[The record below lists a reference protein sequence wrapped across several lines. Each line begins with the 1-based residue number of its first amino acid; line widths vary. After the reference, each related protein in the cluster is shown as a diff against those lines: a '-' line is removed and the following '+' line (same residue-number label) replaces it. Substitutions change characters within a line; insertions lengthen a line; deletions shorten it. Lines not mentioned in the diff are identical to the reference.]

1 MDEKSISIIPF
12 LCKKETW
19 RLRLGKFMVRASI
32 KGYAIIL
39 TGDKLLPADNKEKI
53 QWSDGH
59 TEAS

>member
-19 RLRLGKFMVRASI
+19 RLRLGKFMVGASI

-39 TGDKLLPADNKEKI
+39 TGDKEFPADN
-53 QWSDGH
+53 
-59 TEAS
+59 TENNTME